1 MSPLIYPFQPYV
13 KSDEFK
19 PISMATV
26 LKPNHRDDSSL
37 MSHGPWFMW
46 LMVHDWKSRR
56 RIQFLPQLIVT
67 NFKCHIFNQFLFQR
81 FVILIYRKWR
91 IKLDA
96 CTHFRHFASPK
107 RFAIQ
112 MFEKTMSYIIW
123 RSFEGYPKFS
133 DGQLFSSYTVM
144 KFITYDNLI

>member
-1 MSPLIYPFQPYV
+1 MIYPFQPYV

-26 LKPNHRDDSSL
+26 LKPQSQFRDDSSL
-37 MSHGPWFMW
+37 MSHGSW
-46 LMVHDWKSRR
+46 LKDNYNFV
-56 RIQFLPQLIVT
+56 PQLIVT

-81 FVILIYRKWR
+81 FVVLIHRKWR

-96 CTHFRHFASPK
+96 CPHFRHFASPK

-112 MFEKTMSYIIW
+112 MFEKTMSYIIG
-123 RSFEGYPKFS
+123 RSSEGYPKFS
-133 DGQLFSSYTVM
+133 DCPLFGSYTVM
-144 KFITYDNLI
+144 ITLSCLVKKVL